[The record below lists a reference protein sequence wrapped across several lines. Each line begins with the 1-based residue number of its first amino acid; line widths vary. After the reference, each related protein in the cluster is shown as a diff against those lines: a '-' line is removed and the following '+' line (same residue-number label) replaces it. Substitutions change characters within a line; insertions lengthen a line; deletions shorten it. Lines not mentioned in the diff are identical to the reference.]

1 MSRIAPY
8 PLRMPP
14 EMREEIEKEA
24 AESHRSLQQEIIYR
38 LESYRLIE
46 SLLRSMPIKGD
57 AYSQV
62 MVLAQAFKQAEQQ
75 AEKIE
80 AMKKDMALLAES
92 TKSSDIDRFL
102 KISQQLDIIRA
113 AVDKSLK
120 EIPPRYEDSDKNN
133 PRLRVLCGCSKYLV
147 QFVHP
152 KYH

>member
-102 KISQQLDIIRA
+102 KISQQLDIIRS

-120 EIPPRYEDSDKNN
+120 EIPPRYEDSDK
-133 PRLRVLCGCSKYLV
+133 K
-147 QFVHP
+147 
-152 KYH
+152 

>member
-102 KISQQLDIIRA
+102 KISQQLDIIRV

-120 EIPPRYEDSDKNN
+120 EIPPRYEDSGK
-133 PRLRVLCGCSKYLV
+133 K
-147 QFVHP
+147 
-152 KYH
+152 

>member
-24 AESHRSLQQEIIYR
+24 TESHRSLQQEIIYR

-46 SLLRSMPIKGD
+46 SLLRSIPIKGD
-57 AYSQV
+57 TYSQV

-120 EIPPRYEDSDKNN
+120 EIPPRYEDSDK
-133 PRLRVLCGCSKYLV
+133 K
-147 QFVHP
+147 
-152 KYH
+152 